1 MYHQDSEKQF
11 NDFNASVT
19 SIVNI
24 LKFQNK
30 ELFRVCEKV
39 LIKLIG
45 HEETMHVFNAAMF
58 QLAQISPEC
67 CNWAWQNFPEY
78 EIGLELKDEII
89 MSAVQ
94 KLMQKGFL
102 LGKDFS
108 TTFDGGILITQ
119 EAKIA
124 LMVSCQP
131 FEWSFIKEVMQVVQP
146 CLSDSYS
153 SKLTN

>member
-11 NDFNASVT
+11 NDFNTSVT

-45 HEETMHVFNAAMF
+45 YDETMHVFNAAMF
-58 QLAQISPEC
+58 QLAQTSPEC

-78 EIGLELKDEII
+78 EMGLELQEEII

-108 TTFDGGILITQ
+108 TTFNGGILIT
-119 EAKIA
+119 EKAKVA
-124 LMVSCQP
+124 LMINCQP
-131 FEWSFIKEVMQVVQP
+131 FEWAFIKEVMQVVQP

-153 SKLTN
+153 DKLPN

>member
-1 MYHQDSEKQF
+1 MYNQDSEKQF

-19 SIVNI
+19 SIVNV
-24 LKFQNK
+24 LKFKNK

-58 QLAQISPEC
+58 QLAQTSPEC

-108 TTFDGGILITQ
+108 TTSDGGILITN
-119 EAKIA
+119 EAKVA
-124 LMVSCQP
+124 LMVSCHP
-131 FEWSFIKEVMQVVQP
+131 FEWAFIKEIMQVVQP

-153 SKLTN
+153 DKYR

>member
-1 MYHQDSEKQF
+1 MFHQDSEKHF
-11 NDFNASVT
+11 NDFHASVI

-24 LKFQNK
+24 LKLQNK
-30 ELFRVCEKV
+30 DLFRVCEKI

-45 HEETMHVFNAAMF
+45 YEETMHVFNAAMF
-58 QLAQISPEC
+58 QLAQMSPES

-78 EIGLELKDEII
+78 EMGLELKEEII

-108 TTFDGGILITQ
+108 TTSDGGILMNKDT
-119 EAKIA
+119 KVA
-124 LMVSCQP
+124 LMISCQP
-131 FEWSFIKEVMQVVQP
+131 FEWAFLKEIIQVSQP
-146 CLSDSYS
+146 CFSNFYFDKSC
-153 SKLTN
+153 